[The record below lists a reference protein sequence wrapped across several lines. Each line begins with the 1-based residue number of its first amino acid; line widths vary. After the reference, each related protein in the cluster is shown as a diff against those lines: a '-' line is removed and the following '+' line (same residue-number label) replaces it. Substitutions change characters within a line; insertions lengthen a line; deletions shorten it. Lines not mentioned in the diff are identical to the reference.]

1 MNLKT
6 ALVAL
11 VISVLLVSL
20 AMGVHVVKAD
30 SNNSVSFSGGVTI
43 LSPVNTTYDSNFL
56 TLNVNFGWGEG
67 LQCSLNY
74 SIDGN
79 YGGPIP
85 LVLNDPVFGELIC
98 PATGTVQLPEL
109 PDGSHCLTI
118 YEEANLNDYHGANPP
133 GAPFKPTAPGSAD
146 YYAAWVDAVDFS
158 ISTGAVTQNSTPP
171 PQTSTPPTI
180 TNLSIENETY
190 TTQDVPLN
198 FTVNQNIITA
208 AYSLDGESNVT
219 IAGNT
224 TLTGL
229 SVGAHTL
236 TVYVWNDTGNIGA
249 SQTVNFAVT
258 NVTSVASQSPE
269 PFPTALV
276 TVLVASAAVVISG
289 SLIYLKN
296 RKR

>member
-11 VISVLLVSL
+11 IISMLLASL
-20 AMGVHVVKAD
+20 AMGVNVVKAD
-30 SNNSVSFSGGVTI
+30 SNDFMSYPGGVTI
-43 LSPVNTTYDSNFL
+43 YSPVNTTYNSNFL
-56 TLNVNFGWGEG
+56 TLNVSLGEG
-67 LQCSLNY
+67 VRCSLNY

-85 LVLNDPVFGELIC
+85 LTFGNTTGFQLISL
-98 PATGTVQLPEL
+98 ASGLVQLPKLSE
-109 PDGSHCLTI
+109 GSHRLTI
-118 YEEANLNDYHGANPP
+118 YEEAYLNDYHGANPP